1 MRLTTSPEPIPA
13 WRCAGNRKR
22 WRWSL
27 WNNGKEKKNENGE
40 VSGVEVRRFTLYTV
54 VTVRPIVDRPA
65 ILSWAKTD
73 RLPRSTQLDGYF
85 RACSTSLSLFF
96 VLRRPTQRVLST
108 LCKYDISIDSFRPTE
123 SVVSR
128 SLKKYR
134 DTIIDN
140 EIPGKLRG
148 EGTNGTRRVR
158 KVW

>member
-1 MRLTTSPEPIPA
+1 MLGTANADAEASGTTEK
-13 WRCAGNRKR
+13 RKR
-22 WRWSL
+22 MRMGKCRGSKLGGSPYTRWS
-27 WNNGKEKKNENGE
+27 
-40 VSGVEVRRFTLYTV
+40 RFGRSSIDQLFYRGPKRIDFLV
-54 VTVRPIVDRPA
+54 LRSSMAIFERARP
-65 ILSWAKTD
+65 L
-73 RLPRSTQLDGYF
+73 
-85 RACSTSLSLFF
+85 SLSLFF

-134 DTIIDN
+134 DTVIDN

-148 EGTNGTRRVR
+148 EGTSGTRRVR